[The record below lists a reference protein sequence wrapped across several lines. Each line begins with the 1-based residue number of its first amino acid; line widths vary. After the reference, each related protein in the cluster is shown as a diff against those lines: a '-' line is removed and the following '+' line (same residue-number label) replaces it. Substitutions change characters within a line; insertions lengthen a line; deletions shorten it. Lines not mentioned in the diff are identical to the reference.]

1 MKLTKEALKQIIK
14 EELQLV
20 LNESPLGSTHPGDSE
35 MIADMKEVY
44 YLLQEY
50 DSLHNEYNSMAE
62 EQHEIYE
69 KIRKISDKYYI
80 LALEPLSRKNIKAIQ
95 QGVAFSMYDLPQIIG
110 YLRRYPTDPRL
121 GFGGNKKLLQR
132 HYFEPGNLPMP
143 GVKLTNR
150 TK

>member
-1 MKLTKEALKQIIK
+1 MDNNNMKYKRQNLWKRLK
-14 EELQLV
+14 
-20 LNESPLGSTHPGDSE
+20 P
-35 MIADMKEVY
+35 
-44 YLLQEY
+44 EY
-50 DSLHNEYNSMAE
+50 
-62 EQHEIYE
+62 
-69 KIRKISDKYYI
+69 K
-80 LALEPLSRKNIKAIQ
+80 KAIK
-95 QGVAFSMYDLPQIIG
+95 QGKAFSMYDVPQIIG